1 LQRLLSTALVLG
13 LLIATAAAFA
23 ITEGLKLTKSPI
35 LNVRVVMAQFS
46 PLCRCSHA
54 RAVFAFSLRRA
65 DDITLDVVDAHR
77 NRVAR
82 LVDGRFAH
90 ARWNTFSWDG
100 RDDAGALVRD
110 GTYRFQVKL
119 ARQRRTILFPNPFR
133 LDTKPPSVVAARA
146 LHPTI
151 SPDGDG
157 QSDSTKIAYRLSE
170 PAHAILYVRGRRL
183 TFTRFERTRD
193 ALTWYGNAAP
203 GGPSLPAG
211 TYRLQLGAQ
220 DVAGNVTP
228 PKDRTTVVVHVRYIA
243 LRHGRI
249 VVTAATRFGV
259 GVDRDAKSY
268 DWRLGARTG
277 HSRAHTLVVRAP
289 RAPGR
294 YRLVVTE
301 DGHAAAAT
309 VIVRPRG

>member
-1 LQRLLSTALVLG
+1 MV
-13 LLIATAAAFA
+13 
-23 ITEGLKLTKSPI
+23 SPT
-35 LNVRVVMAQFS
+35 
-46 PLCRCSHA
+46 CRCSHS

-65 DDITLDVVDAHR
+65 DEITVDVVDAHR

-82 LVDGRFAH
+82 LVESRFAR
-90 ARWNTFSWDG
+90 ARWNTVAWDG
-100 RDDAGALVRD
+100 RRADGAPAGD
-110 GTYRFQVKL
+110 GIYRFQVRL
-119 ARQRRTILFPNPFR
+119 ARQHRTILFPNPFR
-133 LDTKPPSVVAARA
+133 LDTKPPTVVSARA
-146 LHPTI
+146 LHSTI

-157 QSDSTKIAYRLSE
+157 QSDSTKIEYRLSE

-193 ALTWYGNAAP
+193 ALTWYGNATPA
-203 GGPSLPAG
+203 GASLPAG

-228 PKDRTTVVVHVRYIA
+228 PKERGTVAVHIHYIS
-243 LRHGRI
+243 LRHHRI
-249 VVTAATRFGV
+249 VVTAATRFGI
-259 GVDRDAKSY
+259 GVDTDAKSY
-268 DWRLGARTG
+268 DWRIGARNG
-277 HSRAHTLVVRAP
+277 YSSARTLVIRAP
-289 RAPGR
+289 FAPGR